1 MREQALGYH
10 RENRLPQAE
19 QIYRILL
26 VQYPKADVAS
36 NLGALLRA
44 QGRLP
49 EAEAHYHWALQQFN
63 DPQLLSNAC
72 NLYRDLGQAEQTL
85 SHLERGLAQW
95 PADFGLRQGL
105 ALSLHHC
112 QRYAEALKI
121 LAGLLRER
129 PQQLSLLLEQG
140 ACLAKQG
147 DRMQALEIFERALAL
162 NPGDVRI
169 QANMICLF
177 SDLGRFVDAQQLL
190 DQVIGNLEDPCLIA
204 AQSVFLYAQNKIEEA
219 LQLQLRLVVLEPHV
233 PDHSLHVAAS
243 QLQLGQMVAPL
254 RALQKALKQAPGRAD
269 LQLMLGRLLVEH
281 GSSHAGLGLL
291 RAGADHPD
299 ADDTVHSIFQFA
311 AAGHRLETASAL
323 QQRARNWEQKRG
335 ITPSPIWADRVRNPD
350 PDRPLRVGYLSPD
363 YCNHPVAR
371 FMLPV
376 LAGHDRRQITVIG
389 LSCGKRVDDNTHRQI
404 QRICDEWHD
413 LRFTEDEKTARF
425 LSDLQLDL
433 LIDLGG
439 YTSEQ
444 MLRPLT
450 AKPAPIQLSYLGYPA
465 STFLSC
471 MDGWIGDR
479 VLFGPQQPQETGP
492 NEELLHLERCYLAYQ
507 PPTDC
512 PDPDRSASDQYFRF
526 GCFNHSRKF
535 SDACLDLFAAV
546 LRAVPASLLVLKSAT
561 FVEVEE
567 QERIRSRFQQR
578 GFSADR
584 LELLHWVQ
592 GDSNHLALYS
602 RMDVALD
609 TIPYGGTTTTCEALW
624 MGVPVLTLAGA
635 SMVER
640 QSAAVLAGAGLEA
653 AIATTRE
660 QFIQNA
666 VKIARNG
673 PRSREDRLAL
683 RQHLA
688 QSTLL
693 DSADLVCHLERLYR
707 SLWQR
712 RSLSQ
717 RL

>member
-1 MREQALGYH
+1 MREQALEHH
-10 RENRLPQAE
+10 RQNRLLQAE
-19 QIYRILL
+19 RLYRTLL
-26 VQYPKADVAS
+26 CRYPRADVAS

-44 QGRLP
+44 QGRFP
-49 EAEAHYHWALQQFN
+49 EAEAHYRWALQQFN

-72 NLYRDLGQAEQTL
+72 NLFRDLGYAEQTL
-85 SHLERGLAQW
+85 DYLNNGLAQW

-112 QRYAEALKI
+112 HRYAEALQI
-121 LAGLLRER
+121 LAGLLEER

-147 DRMQALEIFERALAL
+147 DRLEALQIFERAHAL
-162 NPGDVRI
+162 NPGDVQI
-169 QANMICLF
+169 QANRICLL
-177 SDLGRFVDAQQLL
+177 SDLGRFDDAEQLL
-190 DQVIGNLEDPCLIA
+190 KQAAGHSEDPRLIA
-204 AQSVFLYAQNKIEEA
+204 AQSVLMSAQNQVEA
-219 LQLQLRLVVLEPHV
+219 ALELQLKLVALEPHV
-233 PDHSLHVAAS
+233 ADHWLHVAAS

-254 RALQKALKQAPGRAD
+254 RALQQALKQAPGRAD

-281 GSSHAGLGLL
+281 GSSQAGLALL

-299 ADDTVHSIFQFA
+299 ASDTVHSIFQFA
-311 AAGHRLETASAL
+311 AAGHRLDTPSAL
-323 QQRARNWEQKRG
+323 KQRVEQWEQKRAL
-335 ITPSPIWADRVRNPD
+335 TPAPIWADRLRDPD

-376 LAGHDRRQITVIG
+376 FAGHDRCQITVIG
-389 LSCGKRVDDNTHRQI
+389 LSCGKRIDFTHSRV
-404 QRICDEWHD
+404 QRSCDEWHD
-413 LRFTEDEKTARF
+413 LRFADDETIARF
-425 LSDLQLDL
+425 LADLQLDL

-444 MLRPLT
+444 RLRPLT

-479 VLFGPQQPQETGP
+479 VVFGPQQEQETGP
-492 NEELLHLERCYLAYQ
+492 HEELLQLDRCYLAYQ
-507 PPTDC
+507 PPVDA
-512 PDPDRSASDQYFRF
+512 PDPDRTAPDQRFRF
-526 GCFNHSRKF
+526 GCFNHSRKL
-535 SDACLDLFAAV
+535 SEACLDLFAAV
-546 LRAVPASLLVLKSAT
+546 LLAAPGSLLVLKSAT
-561 FVEVEE
+561 FVEAEE
-567 QERIRSRFQQR
+567 RQRIRSRLVQR
-578 GFSADR
+578 GITADR
-584 LELLHWVQ
+584 LEMLEWVQ
-592 GDSNHLALYS
+592 GDTNHLSLYS

-609 TIPYGGTTTTCEALW
+609 TTPYGGTTTTCEALW

-653 AIATTRE
+653 AIATTPE

-673 PRSREDRLAL
+673 PRTRQDRLAL
-683 RQHLA
+683 RQYL
-688 QSTLL
+688 SKSSLL
-693 DSADLVCHLERLYR
+693 DTADLVRHLEQLYR

-712 RSLSQ
+712 RSLTQ